1 MQISKNYYNNN
12 GSLWKNC
19 ATCSNCP
26 IESTKLCIKFSK
38 LQTCKRA
45 KALLKEQQ
53 KRNKK

>member
-1 MQISKNYYNNN
+1 MKIDKSYYNEN

-26 IESTKLCIKFSK
+26 VEENIKQCRQLSQA
-38 LQTCKRA
+38 QTCKRA
-45 KALLKEQQ
+45 KFLLKEQ

>member
-1 MQISKNYYNNN
+1 MQIDKRHYNEN

-19 ATCSNCP
+19 AYCSNCP
-26 IESTKLCIKFSK
+26 IESTKLCIKLSK
-38 LQTCKRA
+38 LQECKRA

>member
-1 MQISKNYYNNN
+1 MQIDKSHYNEN

-19 ATCSNCP
+19 AYCSNCP
-26 IESTKLCIKFSK
+26 IESTKLCIKLSK
-38 LQTCKRA
+38 LQECKRA

>member
-1 MQISKNYYNNN
+1 MKIEKYYYNDR

-26 IESTKLCIKFSK
+26 VKSAKLCKQLSQ
-38 LQTCKRA
+38 LQECKRA
-45 KALLKEQQ
+45 KILLRQ

>member
-1 MQISKNYYNNN
+1 MRRDKSHYNED

-26 IESTKLCIKFSK
+26 FHESTKLCIKFSK
-38 LQTCKRA
+38 LQECKRA
-45 KALLKEQQ
+45 KALLKQ